1 VLDVT
6 GLAQKNGPVTSHVRV
21 AARPDQ
27 LHATRIAAGAADL
40 VIGCDI
46 VVAASP
52 ENLAKLAPG
61 RSAALINSH
70 VAPTFE
76 FASKPDMDLS
86 GEPLRAALRAGAGT
100 DACHFVDATRLATAL
115 LGDAI
120 FTNPFLLGY
129 ALQMG
134 RLPVSLEALERAIE
148 LNGRAIEANKRALA
162 WGRLA
167 AHDLAAVQR
176 AAQPPSRGS
185 APPEADTLE
194 ALIER
199 RAAFLTQYQ
208 DAAYAAR
215 YRALVERVAARERA
229 VTGEPR
235 ELPLA
240 TAVAQSYAKLLAV
253 KDEYEVARLY
263 TDGEFRKQI
272 ESEFEGDY
280 RIELHLAPPRMPVID
295 WFLDRKEAS
304 TGRTKKIAFGS
315 WIFAFLGVLARF
327 KFLRGTPF
335 DPFGRVAHRRLER
348 QLARDYEAR
357 VEELVDGLSRD
368 NLDVAVEI
376 AKLPEHVRGF
386 ESVKERALEAA
397 RAKEE
402 ELLASFRLK
411 SGAAA

>member
-1 VLDVT
+1 
-6 GLAQKNGPVTSHVRV
+6 
-21 AARPDQ
+21 
-27 LHATRIAAGAADL
+27 

-61 RSAALINSH
+61 RSTALVNAH

-76 FASKPDMDLS
+76 FASNPDLDLS
-86 GEPLRAALRAGAGT
+86 GEPMRAALRAGAGAE
-100 DACHFVDATRLATAL
+100 ACRFVEATRLATAL
-115 LGDAI
+115 CGDAL

-129 ALQMG
+129 ALQLG
-134 RLPVSLEALERAIE
+134 RLPVSQAALERAIE
-148 LNGRAIEANKRALA
+148 LNGRAVPQNKRALA

-167 AHDLAAVQR
+167 AVDLAAVER
-176 AAQPPSRGS
+176 AARPPGRGS

-194 ALIER
+194 ALVER
-199 RAAFLTQYQ
+199 RAAFLSDYQ

-215 YRALVERVAARERA
+215 YRALVAQVALRERA
-229 VTGEPR
+229 VTGAASR
-235 ELPLA
+235 LA
-240 TAVAQSYAKLLAV
+240 PAVAQSYAKLLAV

-263 TDGEFRKQI
+263 TDGEFRKQL

-280 RIELHLAPPRMPVID
+280 RVVLHLAPPHLPVVD
-295 WFLDRKEAS
+295 WLFDRREAS
-304 TGRTKKIAFGS
+304 TGRTRKIAFGS
-315 WIFAFLGVLARF
+315 WIFAFLRVLARC

-348 QLARDYEAR
+348 RLARDYEAR
-357 VEELVDGLSRD
+357 VQELCESLSPE

-376 AKLPEHVRGF
+376 AGLPEHVRGF
-386 ESVKERALEAA
+386 ESVKERALEAV

-402 ELLASFRLK
+402 ELLAAFRLK